1 MRRAVVHHSISRAG
15 LSQTCDCRQCV
26 AYVGVRRTSNRISR
40 SLDLAV
46 RTHGRAAAQC
56 CSRGRTYVVQLR
68 TVDRVHA
75 RCVQCACGD
84 VRDLRACCTQ
94 QRHQILRRAR
104 VRYERIRHRAARA
117 DRCAQCLQ
125 LSNVRC
131 VRVSYTCNHLV
142 NLCANRA
149 IAQRYAS
156 LGRAVV
162 CHECV
167 LCHTSRVYL
176 QTSCSQLSQVHCVG
190 AGRAS
195 NHLVNLCANRAATQ
209 RHASLGRAVVC
220 HECVGCDAARVH
232 LQASSRQL
240 TQVHCVGCR
249 RTCNQLVNLRANRA
263 VTQRHASL
271 GRAVIGHE
279 CVLNH
284 AARVHD
290 DPGCC
295 QLTQVH
301 CVGRRRTSNH
311 LVNLCANRAIAQ
323 RYASLGRAV
332 IGHECVLCHTGRVY
346 LQACCRQLSQV
357 HCVGAGR
364 ACNYLVNLCANRAA
378 TQRHA
383 SLSRAVIRH
392 ECVLSYAARVHDQ
405 ASVRQL
411 LDVHCVVVGYASC
424 NV

>member
-176 QTSCSQLSQVHCVG
+176 QTSC
-190 AGRAS
+190 
-195 NHLVNLCANRAATQ
+195 
-209 RHASLGRAVVC
+209 
-220 HECVGCDAARVH
+220 
-232 LQASSRQL
+232 RQL
-240 TQVHCVGCR
+240 TQVHCVGCG
-249 RTCNQLVNLRANRA
+249 RTCYQLVNLRANRA

-271 GRAVIGHE
+271 GRAVVCHE

-323 RYASLGRAV
+323 RYASLSRAV

-383 SLSRAVIRH
+383 SLSRAVISH